1 MVHYRPKSPTSAYKI
16 YLYLQAKIGHKS
28 NQTRAGKPT
37 ASPLLAVQEEGEEE
51 EKNTSCAALHRFPRA
66 VRRPRVVRVIC
77 RPRAITS
84 PHVGRPAQFV
94 ARNRYPF
101 MEAEA
106 RDLRLED
113 VQQLLGLYRQVVT
126 KYRMLSEALRQ
137 LSVDENQL
145 LHVLNN
151 HQCQDVKEKIKQ
163 QLEQG
168 KNGSK
173 HICFFLSFF
182 LSFPGRL
189 RMVSVVYCSWKQ
201 WRHKVNGIRLGT
213 LRIYEFCRMDGHG
226 IVDDP

>member
-1 MVHYRPKSPTSAYKI
+1 MDESDFHRNMQLARLASEITVNEPSGTVQLSEGGPPIVRNKDI
-16 YLYLQAKIGHKS
+16 YVDG
-28 NQTRAGKPT
+28 
-37 ASPLLAVQEEGEEE
+37 
-51 EKNTSCAALHRFPRA
+51 
-66 VRRPRVVRVIC
+66 
-77 RPRAITS
+77 
-84 PHVGRPAQFV
+84 
-94 ARNRYPF
+94 NRYPF

-182 LSFPGRL
+182 LFLVDYVWCQLFTAAGNSG
-189 RMVSVVYCSWKQ
+189 
-201 WRHKVNGIRLGT
+201 GT
-213 LRIYEFCRMDGHG
+213 K
-226 IVDDP
+226 